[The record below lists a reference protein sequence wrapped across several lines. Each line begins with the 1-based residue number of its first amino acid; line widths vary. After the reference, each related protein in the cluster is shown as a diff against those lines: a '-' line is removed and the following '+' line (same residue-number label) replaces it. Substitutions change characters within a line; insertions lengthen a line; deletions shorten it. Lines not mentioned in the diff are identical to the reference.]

1 MDRRKILKAVAAGTI
16 GLPVALRLLGGKGHA
31 QSTETTTSGR
41 RFDWKM
47 VTTWPPGFPILGEG
61 CQLLADLCRD
71 MSGGRLNIT
80 VYGGGELVP
89 ALQAFDAVR
98 QGAAEVGS
106 GAAYYWAGKLPAAQ
120 FFAGFPFGLNAQQ
133 MNAWLLSGGGLQLW
147 RELYAGVG
155 LVPFVGGNTG
165 VQMGGWFN
173 RQINSVADFRG
184 LKMRM
189 PGLGGRV
196 LERLGGTPVL
206 LPGGEIYTGLERGI
220 LDATEWVGPYHDYVM
235 GFHEIAKY
243 YYYPGWHEPGTSFE
257 FFVNREKY
265 GELPTDLQHIFSV
278 ATHYINTYTLAAFE
292 AKNAEYLGKLRQ
304 VEGLAIRPFPDALIE
319 RARRVS
325 AEVIREYAAS
335 DPTTA
340 KVYQSIAA
348 FRKEARPWGEMTEA
362 RFYAWANPGRS
373 GGSPAPG
380 SVQ

>member
-362 RFYAWANPGRS
+362 RFYAWAG
-373 GGSPAPG
+373 
-380 SVQ
+380 

>member
-1 MDRRKILKAVAAGTI
+1 MERRKVLQGIAAGTI
-16 GLPVALRLLGGKGHA
+16 ALPVALRLLAGKGHA
-31 QSTETTTSGR
+31 QSSPATVSGER
-41 RFDWKM
+41 YNWKM

-61 CQLLADLCRD
+61 CQMLADLCRT

-89 ALQAFDAVR
+89 ALEAFDAVR

-133 MNAWLLSGGGLQLW
+133 MNAWLLSGGGMELW
-147 RELYAGVG
+147 RELYATVG
-155 LVPFVGGNTG
+155 LLPFAGGNTG

-173 RQINSVADFRG
+173 REIRSVADFRG

-257 FFVNREKY
+257 FFVNLEKY
-265 GELPTDLQHIFSV
+265 DELPADLQQIFAV
-278 ATHYINTYTLAAFE
+278 ATHFVNMYTLSAFE
-292 AKNAEYLGKLRQ
+292 AKNAEYLEKLRAVPTLQ
-304 VEGLAIRPFPDALIE
+304 ILPFPTELVDA
-319 RARRVS
+319 ARRAS
-325 AEVIREYAAS
+325 AEVMREYADSDNVTRTVYAS
-335 DPTTA
+335 IQQFQRRAAPWNRITEQWYYDGLPT
-340 KVYQSIAA
+340 
-348 FRKEARPWGEMTEA
+348 
-362 RFYAWANPGRS
+362 
-373 GGSPAPG
+373 
-380 SVQ
+380 

>member
-1 MDRRKILKAVAAGTI
+1 MDRRKILKGLAAGTI
-16 GLPVALRLLGGKGHA
+16 GLPLALRLLVGKGHA
-31 QSTETTTSGR
+31 QSEAATVSGR

-61 CQLLADLCRD
+61 CQLLADLCRE

-89 ALQAFDAVR
+89 ALEAFDAVR

-147 RELYAGVG
+147 RKLYAGVG

-165 VQMGGWFN
+165 VQMGGWYN
-173 RQINSVADFRG
+173 REINGIADFRG

-257 FFVNREKY
+257 FFVNQEKFA
-265 GELPTDLQHIFSV
+265 ELPDDLQRIFET
-278 ATHYINTYTLAAFE
+278 ATHYINMYTLSAFE
-292 AKNAEYLGKLRQ
+292 AKNAEYLVKLRN
-304 VEGLAIRPFPDALIE
+304 VAGLSIRPFPDALIE
-319 RARRVS
+319 RARTVA
-325 AEVIREYAAS
+325 AEVIQEYADTDATTGEVYAS
-335 DPTTA
+335 I
-340 KVYQSIAA
+340 QA
-348 FRKEARPWGEMTEA
+348 FRERARPWGEMTEQ
-362 RFYAWANPGRS
+362 RYYNWPSPGP
-373 GGSPAPG
+373 GGAPPAPG

>member
-1 MDRRKILKAVAAGTI
+1 MDRRKLLQGIAAGTI
-16 GLPVALRLLGGKGHA
+16 ALPVALRFLGGKGQA
-31 QSTETTTSGR
+31 QSRKATVSGQ

-61 CQLLADLCRD
+61 CQLLADLCRQ

-89 ALQAFDAVR
+89 PLEAFDAVR

-133 MNAWLLSGGGLQLW
+133 MNAWLLAGGGMELW
-147 RELYAGVG
+147 RELYATVG
-155 LVPFVGGNTG
+155 LLPFAGGNTG

-173 RQINSVADFRG
+173 RRIDSVADFKG

-243 YYYPGWHEPGTSFE
+243 YYYPGWHEPGTNFE

-265 GELPTDLQHIFSV
+265 EELPADLQQIFAV
-278 ATHYINTYTLAAFE
+278 ATHRINLYTLSAFE
-292 AKNAEYLGKLRQ
+292 AKNAEYLSKLKE
-304 VEGLAIRPFPDALIE
+304 VKTLSILPYPDEVIAT
-319 RARRVS
+319 ARRA
-325 AEVIREYAAS
+325 AEQVIGEYAGYDATTRKVFAS
-335 DPTTA
+335 IQQFQKMA
-340 KVYQSIAA
+340 K
-348 FRKEARPWGEMTEA
+348 PWSEITEK
-362 RFYAWANPGRS
+362 RFY
-373 GGSPAPG
+373 
-380 SVQ
+380 QDL

>member
-1 MDRRKILKAVAAGTI
+1 MNRRSVLKGVAAGTI
-16 GLPVALRLLGGKGHA
+16 GLPVALRLLGGRGQA
-31 QSTETTTSGR
+31 QTATATVSGEQYN
-41 RFDWKM
+41 WKM

-61 CQLLADLCRD
+61 CQMLADLCRE

-89 ALQAFDAVR
+89 ALEAFDAVR

-133 MNAWLLSGGGLQLW
+133 MNAWLIAGGGMELW
-147 RELYAGVG
+147 RKLYADVG
-155 LVPFVGGNTG
+155 LVPFAGGNTG

-173 RQINSVADFRG
+173 REIRGIADFRG

-235 GFHEIAKY
+235 GFHEIARY

-257 FFVNREKY
+257 FFVNRDKY
-265 GELPTDLQHIFSV
+265 ESLPADLQRIFEV
-278 ATHYINTYTLAAFE
+278 ATHYINLYTLSAFE
-292 AKNAEYLGKLRQ
+292 SKNAEYLARLQQ
-304 VEGLAIRPFPDALIE
+304 VPTLSIRPYPPEVLD
-319 RARRVS
+319 RARRAA
-325 AEVIREYAAS
+325 AEVMEEYAATDAITGEVYDS
-335 DPTTA
+335 IQRFRQQA
-340 KVYQSIAA
+340 K
-348 FRKEARPWGEMTEA
+348 PWNEITEQW
-362 RFYAWANPGRS
+362 FYDS
-373 GGSPAPG
+373 LS
-380 SVQ
+380 

>member
-1 MDRRKILKAVAAGTI
+1 MDRRKILQGIAAGTI
-16 GLPVALRLLGGKGHA
+16 GLPLALRLLGGEGHA
-31 QSTETTTSGR
+31 QSTASSVSGE

-61 CQLLADLCRD
+61 CQMLADMCRE

-89 ALQAFDAVR
+89 ALEAFDAVR

-133 MNAWLLSGGGLQLW
+133 MNAWLLAGGGMELW
-147 RELYAGVG
+147 RELYATVG
-155 LVPFVGGNTG
+155 LLPFAGGNTG

-173 RQINSVADFRG
+173 REINSVDDFRG

-220 LDATEWVGPYHDYVM
+220 LDATEWVGPYHDYIM

-243 YYYPGWHEPGTSFE
+243 YYYPGWHEPGTNFE
-257 FFVNREKY
+257 FFVNLEKY
-265 GELPTDLQHIFSV
+265 RELPSDLQRIFAV
-278 ATHYINTYTLAAFE
+278 ATHYINVYTLSAFE
-292 AKNAEYLGKLRQ
+292 AKNAEYLAKLKE
-304 VEGLAIRPFPDALIE
+304 VPTLSIRPYPAELLDL
-319 RARRVS
+319 ARRVS
-325 AEVIREYAAS
+325 VEVMDEYAES
-335 DPTTA
+335 DATTR
-340 KVYQSIAA
+340 KVYDSIQRFQQLA
-348 FRKEARPWGEMTEA
+348 KPWNAITEQW
-362 RFYAWANPGRS
+362 FYDGLRT
-373 GGSPAPG
+373 
-380 SVQ
+380 

>member
-1 MDRRKILKAVAAGTI
+1 MDRRKLLQGIAAGTI
-16 GLPVALRLLGGKGHA
+16 ALPVALRLLAGEGRA
-31 QSTETTTSGR
+31 QSRPATVSGE

-61 CQLLADLCRD
+61 CQQLADLCRE

-89 ALQAFDAVR
+89 ALEAFDAVR

-120 FFAGFPFGLNAQQ
+120 FFAGYPFGLNAQQ
-133 MNAWLLSGGGLQLW
+133 MNAWLLAGGGMELW
-147 RELYAGVG
+147 RELYATVG
-155 LVPFVGGNTG
+155 LVPFAGGNTG

-173 RQINSVADFRG
+173 RRIDSVADFRG

-220 LDATEWVGPYHDYVM
+220 LDATEWVGPYHDYIM

-243 YYYPGWHEPGTSFE
+243 YYYPGWHEPGTNFE
-257 FFVNREKY
+257 FFVNQDKY
-265 GELPTDLQHIFSV
+265 AALPPDLQRIFEV
-278 ATHYINTYTLAAFE
+278 ATHYINVYTLSAFE
-292 AKNAEYLGKLRQ
+292 AKNAEYLEKLRG
-304 VEGLAIRPFPDALIE
+304 VPGLYILPYPNEVVAL
-319 RARRVS
+319 ARR
-325 AEVIREYAAS
+325 AAGEVMEEYA
-335 DPTTA
+335 DYDVTTR
-340 KVYQSIAA
+340 KVYASLTS
-348 FRKEARPWGEMTEA
+348 FRKSAKPWSELTEQ
-362 RFYAWANPGRS
+362 RFYDELS
-373 GGSPAPG
+373 
-380 SVQ
+380 